1 MCNGIWN
8 TRACKSPPEV
18 YHRRATFFRIQKLF
32 AHFPREDWLY
42 CWWKPWTRISTRFI
56 YEALLARGFV
66 ERVYIATQA
75 ANACLNT
82 RDRSVYRPSSYLCTL
97 RAKQICL
104 RPLFVSWELR
114 EARSS
119 RSHWCEFT
127 LVEIARRGIEI
138 AMGYICDDVS
148 VEAWFRSWFRC
159 AGLFVGFDAWW
170 KFCFVKSISFLCS
183 LRMFV
188 RESINLFI

>member
-1 MCNGIWN
+1 MQRLSNIRGARCAMAYE
-8 TRACKSPPEV
+8 TRE
-18 YHRRATFFRIQKLF
+18 RANHCRKYITGAQHFFVSRNCSRTFHARTGYIG
-32 AHFPREDWLY
+32 
-42 CWWKPWTRISTRFI
+42 WKPWTRFI
-56 YEALLARGFV
+56 YEALVARGFV

-119 RSHWCEFT
+119 RSHWCEFM
-127 LVEIARRGIEI
+127 LVEIARRELKSRWDI
-138 AMGYICDDVS
+138 S
-148 VEAWFRSWFRC
+148 VMMYLWRRDFVVLDYSWDLIH
-159 AGLFVGFDAWW
+159 GGNFV
-170 KFCFVKSISFLCS
+170 LYT
-183 LRMFV
+183 
-188 RESINLFI
+188 